1 MSRNLLAKGKSAP
14 APDSSRQAN
23 GHALFVLAKGGP
35 QIVEADIDK
44 IVANPEQPRRT
55 FDEEEIANLA
65 ASIETH
71 GLQQPIGLQPLP
83 AGGWQLAF
91 GERRLR
97 AVQRLGRKSIA
108 GLIVSGDL
116 AEIGLIENVQRVDL
130 NPFEEAF
137 AFDRLRQRH
146 GYSHDALAKVVGRS
160 KSMVT
165 KTLMLLRLPEGA
177 HERYVQAEDK
187 PTFRAMYAVAA
198 LEDEQDRLNAWDA
211 LFTLPSSGEAD
222 VPEDGEADGRAA
234 ARQSPE
240 PSEALSAL
248 SMRVAR
254 NLLRARDALNAL
266 RERPPSLMDSDR
278 EMLRDIR
285 DAVDALL
292 RSKAS

>member
-1 MSRNLLAKGKSAP
+1 MSRNLLAKGKAAP

-23 GHALFVLAKGGP
+23 GHALYVLAKGGP

-44 IVANPEQPRRT
+44 IVPNPEQPRRT
-55 FDEEEIANLA
+55 FGDDEIATLA
-65 ASIETH
+65 ASIESH

-83 AGGWQLAF
+83 DGRWQLAF

-97 AVQRLGRKSIA
+97 AVQRLGRPTIA

-165 KTLMLLRLPEGA
+165 KTLMLLRLPDGA
-177 HERYVQAEDK
+177 HEQYVKAEDK

-198 LEDEQDRLNAWDA
+198 LEDENERRNAWVALLAGSPSTDA
-211 LFTLPSSGEAD
+211 DEPGDNNPDQHL
-222 VPEDGEADGRAA
+222 RA
-234 ARQSPE
+234 QKDSE
-240 PSEALSAL
+240 PSEILSAL
-248 SMRVAR
+248 SIRVAR
-254 NLLRARDALNAL
+254 NLLRTRDTLNAM
-266 RERPPSLMDSDR
+266 RERPPSLMDTDR
-278 EMLRDIR
+278 EMLQEIR
-285 DAVDALL
+285 DAVDTLL
-292 RSKAS
+292 GRTEV